1 MAKYTGRV
9 LHVQLAPFVNRWSI
23 QGLTTPNSDTH
34 IAFVSILLIL
44 TYFAFL
50 IIIGIHINIRFPVI
64 RTKVTELY
72 KKMKEKKE
80 DKTTV
85 DDDEPIIQKNTM
97 RIIIL

>member
-1 MAKYTGRV
+1 MFN
-9 LHVQLAPFVNRWSI
+9 LLLLSI
-23 QGLTTPNSDTH
+23 GGVFFGLTTPNSDTH

-85 DDDEPIIQKNTM
+85 DDDEPIIQKNSNENKALSHT
-97 RIIIL
+97 